1 MIAGFQ
7 LWLLHSLLLPLLLL
21 ALAIVLPGC
30 STQSRNIN

>member
-7 LWLLHSLLLPLLLL
+7 LWMLHSLILPLLLL
-21 ALAIVLPGC
+21 AIATVLPGC